1 MTMLASVSLTLS
13 CTKMERVQKGQEIV
27 LSPLGSTMTK
37 TSSSSPL
44 SEDLVFGVYA
54 YYSNCPGETAW
65 DAQTAWPVASVY
77 MSDAAFAH
85 TDGYWSGTPDPYYWP
100 LSGSLMFAGYCPH
113 KDHSDGTI
121 TEVSLTQNVTDMNP
135 YQHIKFTQKT
145 DPAQMVDLLWFD
157 AKDVAGGE
165 TISKTDLSIPI
176 EFNHALSQVSFEF
189 VDNQLVFQL
198 DSVKLKDCINT
209 SDFYSGNTP
218 GWLPD
223 INAVED
229 YVLLKVP
236 SATTKPHFN
245 GWDTDEMLYIIPQ
258 YLDGIFPSV
267 NGTLDNGLDVVLE
280 IALTD
285 GFGSQIVEIPLKDY
299 TPRWEMGKH
308 YHYTISVVAD
318 PIDFT
323 APDFIIIPQVV
334 SM

>member
-1 MTMLASVSLTLS
+1 
-13 CTKMERVQKGQEIV
+13 
-27 LSPLGSTMTK
+27 
-37 TSSSSPL
+37 
-44 SEDLVFGVYA
+44 
-54 YYSNCPGETAW
+54 
-65 DAQTAWPVASVY
+65 
-77 MSDAAFAH
+77 
-85 TDGYWSGTPDPYYWP
+85 
-100 LSGSLMFAGYCPH
+100 MFAGYCPH
-113 KDHSDGTI
+113 KDYSDGTI